1 MHDHRNVD
9 YLQQAYQD
17 NWQQYLVSLKHDTE
31 LGWDV
36 CVLTASDERQAAM
49 YRGQLEWRQA
59 AGLLPRHTRFMVIPD
74 PNGQR
79 IGSGGATLRVLDQLA
94 AEADTLT
101 SGHVL
106 IIHSGGDSRRVPHC
120 SATGKL
126 FARLPRVLPDGRA
139 STVFDEFLIGLSGLT
154 RADLPPGVL
163 IASGDVLLVFDHLQL
178 SFQRGGVI
186 GVAAATDIA
195 TGMQHGV
202 YVHGDAAVPAV
213 PRVRA
218 YLHKPSAAE
227 LKHWNAIH
235 ADGTVQIDTGLVW
248 LDALTAL
255 KFAALTRAEPIAALC
270 RLIPTN
276 GKAPEGALNF
286 YGDLVLPLAQST
298 TFESYLADTSDGPA
312 TPDVQ
317 AARQVIWKRL
327 QGTPFSAERLQ
338 PAMFIHFGTSHEYW
352 ETVAADEALQHI
364 CDWTSHAA
372 AWSTDGESLALI
384 NAAVDRPAPHTER
397 PALII
402 DSQLGGEVT
411 WQGAALIANTI
422 TAQPIALRRDLAL
435 HQLPIEGGYVTRFYG
450 LDDDAKRSFETG
462 TFMNQPWADWLAA
475 AQSDASVIWPDVP
488 SASRTLW
495 TAKLFP
501 FAIEREE
508 SLRLTL
514 PLQDPAHAP
523 AGWREQWQAAK
534 RFSLAESFVR
544 ADTRRIL
551 NELIQIEDHVAAR
564 QFFTAI
570 QAQQPAAEA
579 KNLLGAVTANVARR
593 CALVAQWL
601 DRVDALTRL
610 RGYKALAE
618 ATEDAAWEDRAFTT
632 LAQLIEASV
641 NEQIAAKT
649 STRSRMNARA
659 VKVQAA
665 ARIDFG
671 GGWTDTP
678 PYSLE
683 QGGTVLN
690 AAITLR
696 GKHPIIAEA
705 APLNEAKLIL
715 ESHDIGTT
723 IEPKTAG
730 ELLTYANPADPFAL
744 QKAALVLKGL
754 VPANVDPAMPV
765 ADLMR
770 ELGGGFKL
778 STATFIPRGSGLGTS
793 SIMAGAVLTCLSQV
807 TGTTTSADE
816 LFDEVLCLEQM
827 LTTGGGWQDQVGG
840 LTGGIKLVT
849 TAPGLPQHIHVEPVH
864 LSPETHVE
872 LASRLILVY
881 TGRQRL
887 AKNLL
892 RAVMGRWLA
901 RDPEMVWIQA
911 EIARLAIEM
920 QAALKAGN
928 VDRFGEL
935 LAEHWVINQRMDP
948 GCTNP
953 FIGKLFEVM
962 RPHINGGKLAG
973 AGGGGFAMVVARSI
987 QAVRDLSAALATRY
1001 LGTPVEIWTCA
1012 VPDEGMVVSEA

>member
-49 YRGQLEWRQA
+49 YRGQLEWRHT
-59 AGLLPRHTRFMVIPD
+59 AGLLPRHTRFLVIPD

-186 GVAAATDIA
+186 GVAAAA
-195 TGMQHGV
+195 SLETGLRHGV
-202 YVHGDAAVPAV
+202 YVHGDT

-218 YLHKPSAAE
+218 YLHKPTADE
-227 LKHWNAIH
+227 LKHWDAIH
-235 ADGTVQIDTGLVW
+235 PDGTVQIDTGLIW

-270 RLIPTN
+270 RLLPTN
-276 GKAPEGALNF
+276 GHAPDGALNL
-286 YGDLVLPLAQST
+286 YGDLILPLAQST
-298 TFESYLADTSDGPA
+298 TYEGYLADTSDGPA

-327 QGTPFSAERLQ
+327 QGTPFSSERLQ

-352 ETVAADEALQHI
+352 ETVAADETLQHI
-364 CDWTSHAA
+364 CGWTDHAA
-372 AWSTDGESLALI
+372 AWSIAGESVALI
-384 NAAVDRPAPHTER
+384 NSTVERPAPHSDR

-402 DSQLGGEVT
+402 DSQLSGEIT

-422 TAQPIALRRDLAL
+422 SNQPIALGRDVAL
-435 HQLPIEGGYVTRFYG
+435 HQLPIEGGFVTRCYG
-450 LDDDAKRSFETG
+450 LDDDAKRPIEHG
-462 TFMNQPWADWLAA
+462 TFMNQPWSAWLAA
-475 AQSDASVIWPDVP
+475 AQIDPRELWPDAPV
-488 SASRTLW
+488 AARTLW
-495 TAKLFP
+495 NARLFP
-501 FAIEREE
+501 FTIDRDEG
-508 SLRLTL
+508 LNLTL
-514 PLQDPAHAP
+514 PLQDPAQAP
-523 AGWREQWQAAK
+523 ADWRAQWLAAP
-534 RFSLAESFVR
+534 RYSLAESFSR
-544 ADTRRIL
+544 ADTQRIL
-551 NELIQIEDHVAAR
+551 AELIAIEDHVAAR
-564 QFFTAI
+564 HFFTAI
-570 QAQQPAAEA
+570 MAEQPAGEA
-579 KNLLGAVTANVARR
+579 KALLGSGARNVTQR
-593 CALVAQWL
+593 CAVVAQWL
-601 DRVDALTRL
+601 DRHDVDPLIRL

-618 ATEDAAWEDRAFTT
+618 ATEDPAWEDRAFAT

-641 NEQIAAKT
+641 TDQIAAKT
-649 STRSRMNARA
+649 STRAALNSRS
-659 VKVQAA
+659 VQVAAA

-683 QGGTVLN
+683 RGGTVLN
-690 AAITLR
+690 AAVTLR
-696 GKHPIIAEA
+696 GKYPIVAEIT
-705 APLNEAKLIL
+705 PLNEFKLIL
-715 ESHDIGTT
+715 DSHDIGAT
-723 IEPKTAG
+723 IEPKTVG
-730 ELLTYANPADPFAL
+730 DLLTYANPADPFAL

-754 VPANVDPAMPV
+754 IPAQADPALPV
-765 ADLMR
+765 AQLLR

-793 SIMAGAVLTCLSQV
+793 SIMAGAVLTCLGEV
-807 TGTTTSADE
+807 TGTASSADE

-840 LTGGIKLVT
+840 LTGGIKLIS
-849 TAPGLPQHIHVEPVH
+849 TAPGLPQHIHVEPVP
-864 LSPETHVE
+864 LSPETSVE

-901 RDPEMVWIQA
+901 RDPEMVWIQQ
-911 EIARLAIEM
+911 EIARLAGEM
-920 QAALKAGN
+920 KAALQAGQ

-953 FIGKLFEVM
+953 FIGKLFDVM
-962 RPHINGGKLAG
+962 KPHINGGKLAG

-1012 VPDEGMVVSEA
+1012 VPAEGMVVSNS

>member
-17 NWQQYLVSLKHDTE
+17 NWQQYLVSLKHDTQ
-31 LGWDV
+31 LGWDA

-101 SGHVL
+101 SGHTL

-186 GVAAATDIA
+186 GVAAAA
-195 TGMQHGV
+195 SLETGLRHGV
-202 YVHGDAAVPAV
+202 YVHGDT

-218 YLHKPSAAE
+218 YLHKPTADE
-227 LKHWNAIH
+227 LKQWDALHP
-235 ADGTVQIDTGLVW
+235 DGTVQIDTGLIW

-270 RLIPTN
+270 RLLPANGPT
-276 GKAPEGALNF
+276 PEGALNL

-298 TFESYLADTSDGPA
+298 TLEGFLADTSDGPA
-312 TPDVQ
+312 TLDVQ

-327 QGTPFSAERLQ
+327 QGTPFSSERLQ

-352 ETVAADEALQHI
+352 ETVAADEALQQI
-364 CDWTSHAA
+364 CDWTPHAA

-384 NAAVDRPAPHTER
+384 NAAVERPVQHADR

-402 DSQLGGEVT
+402 DSQLSGAVT

-422 TAQPIALRRDLAL
+422 SDQPIALGCDLAL
-435 HQLPIEGGYVTRFYG
+435 HQLPVDSGYVTRFYG
-450 LDDDAKRSFETG
+450 LDDDAKRPIERG
-462 TFMNQPWADWLAA
+462 TFMNRPWADWLTA
-475 AQSDASVIWPDVP
+475 AQLDAHDLWPDAP
-488 SASRTLW
+488 AESCTLW

-501 FAIEREE
+501 LAIDREE
-508 SLRLTL
+508 SLNLAL
-514 PLQDPAHAP
+514 PLQDPASAP
-523 AGWREQWQAAK
+523 AGWHERWQAAT
-534 RFSLAESFVR
+534 RYSLAESFAR

-551 NELIQIEDHVAAR
+551 TELIQIEDHVAAR
-564 QFFTAI
+564 HFFTAI
-570 QAQQPAAEA
+570 MAAQPAAEA
-579 KNLLGAVTANVARR
+579 KGLLGSGARNVTQR
-593 CALVAQWL
+593 CAVVAQWL
-601 DRVDALTRL
+601 DRVEPLIRL

-618 ATEDAAWEDRAFTT
+618 ATEDSTWEDRAFTT

-641 NEQIAAKT
+641 TDQIAAKT
-649 STRSRMNARA
+649 ATRAAVRARS
-659 VKVQAA
+659 VKVEVA

-696 GKHPIIAEA
+696 GKYPIVAEIT
-705 APLNEAKLIL
+705 PLSEPKLIL
-715 ESHDIGTT
+715 DSHDIGTT
-723 IEPKTAG
+723 IEPQTVG

-754 VPANVDPAMPV
+754 VPADADPAMPV
-765 ADLMR
+765 TQLLR

-793 SIMAGAVLTCLSQV
+793 SIMAGAVLTCLGRV
-807 TGTTTSADE
+807 TGTVSADE

-840 LTGGIKLVT
+840 LTGGIKLIS

-864 LSPETHVE
+864 ISPETSVE

-901 RDPEMVWIQA
+901 RDPEMVWIQE
-911 EIARLAIEM
+911 EIARLAVEM
-920 QAALKAGN
+920 NETLRTGQ

-1012 VPDEGMVVSEA
+1012 VPAEGMVVSNS